1 MYRSNFYPF
10 CSEAV
15 DTLHDRLQSRKQAVG
30 TLIDHIFTSIE
41 QRIERETAAKESL
54 RELAKEL
61 QPYLKQ
67 KTASNKVQQELSE
80 IDGALVDAQ
89 QMLDGPPSAVDAKK
103 SEIDRIR
110 DEINSE
116 KLNNA
121 ANGRQPMTVE
131 VAKKSNVLNEITGA
145 SSWQTA
151 TWVMIAITMVLT
163 VCILGLTAYQ
173 AAQKRKY
180 EKIHGN
186 GIM

>member
-1 MYRSNFYPF
+1 MTRFLLLTAVFLSATL
-10 CSEAV
+10 SAAV

-54 RELAKEL
+54 RE
-61 QPYLKQ
+61 
-67 KTASNKVQQELSE
+67 ELSE

-110 DEINSE
+110 DEINSVKSGLWE